1 MPTATARNRPA
12 RTRSAPSVAIV
23 EGGGAHSPEWFAGTA
38 VVVLAC
44 AVVLLLDLGDV
55 RFVVGVV
62 LIVGSLALERLRR
75 TLAERARGD
84 DLLAAPRHP
93 LR

>member
-1 MPTATARNRPA
+1 MPTARARTRPA
-12 RTRSAPSVAIV
+12 RTRSTPSVTIV

-38 VVVLAC
+38 VVVIAC
-44 AVVLLLDLGDV
+44 AVVLLLDLADV

-62 LIVGSLALERLRR
+62 LIVGALALERLRR

-84 DLLAAPRHP
+84 DTRPAPRPP
-93 LR
+93 LH

>member
-1 MPTATARNRPA
+1 MATATSHARAA
-12 RTRSAPSVAIV
+12 RTRSAARVTIV
-23 EGGGAHSPEWFAGTA
+23 DGAGVHSPEWFAGTA

-44 AVVLLLDLGDV
+44 AVVLLLDLADV

-62 LIVGSLALERLRR
+62 LIIGALALERLRR
-75 TLAERARGD
+75 SLAERARGD
-84 DLLAAPRHP
+84 GTPELERP